1 MDENSKR
8 NNMRVSIHM
17 SNIVLEIFLNKRA
30 LFLFSESS
38 KKKYWKNWLYC
49 RQEMG
54 LILKT
59 NEYLLNI
66 FGFWDRRYIQKS
78 M

>member
-1 MDENSKR
+1 
-8 NNMRVSIHM
+8 
-17 SNIVLEIFLNKRA
+17 
-30 LFLFSESS
+30 
-38 KKKYWKNWLYC
+38 
-49 RQEMG
+49 MG